1 MTQELTFKTN
11 GLFEYVT
18 YDKDA
23 DSWYFVFEDNI
34 AFSTQTI
41 WRLLKNKN
49 IQWVSLDNGQQF
61 GLPAPVNL
69 VEKLTSELTDKR
81 LVEIKVKQ
89 DTADLLL
96 SLSDNLEIEIFISS
110 SGYESYNFSVD
121 KKNYIGMGSGD
132 IAIFDNE

>member
-11 GLFEYVT
+11 ALFEYVT
-18 YDKDA
+18 YDKDT
-23 DSWYFVFEDNI
+23 DSWNFVFEENI

-49 IQWVSLDNGQQF
+49 IKWVSLDNGQQF
-61 GLPAPVNL
+61 GLPIPVNL

-96 SLSDNLEIEIFISS
+96 SLTDNLEIEIFISS